1 MPPIPPLSN
10 GRYTLSGTLGEGG
23 MATVYGGFDTMLE
36 VDRAVKVLSPALCS
50 SEKLRKRFLAE
61 ARAMAK
67 LRHPNIVTVFDV
79 GVDGDTPFIVME
91 MVDGGAV
98 MDWVDREGAQSPEVA
113 GHVILSALAGLQASH
128 DRGVIHR
135 DVKPHNLLIS
145 SEGRVKITDFG
156 IAQLDDERSF
166 TKTGAIMG
174 TLAYMPPEQRISAK
188 NLGPT
193 ADVFAS
199 GASLYALLTAKEPFD
214 IYNESLHEQLF
225 ANVPEPMKRV
235 INTACQYDPKNRFQT
250 ASAMASALREA
261 MLELGIS
268 IDRNL
273 TVPLK
278 HGQLG
283 TSFALDE
290 VGEPV
295 HAVST
300 PPESTTI
307 NPTQAWFTTGGER
320 AQNKPFATE
329 PEASSWGRSQKLW
342 FVVFG
347 LIFAV
352 MAAVVVTM
360 KMTVGATVEP
370 DAEAPSERVK
380 ATVTGWETLPTRV
393 PKQPLPETEGVEPDP
408 PAELPPPKPAEPPA
422 QSASKVATAPTVTPP
437 REPEAEGPNGVEP
450 QPAAVVPQ
458 AVAAEPKPVAEPSTG
473 VLKVRVIPLGASM
486 ALNGKSVRLNDG
498 SAIMDVPL
506 GGHTLSFSSP
516 DGRSGK
522 KEIQVAADK
531 PLTVCWKFFD
541 DGRVGDCR

>member
-135 DVKPHNLLIS
+135 DMKPHNLLIS

-225 ANVPEPMKRV
+225 ANVPDPMKRV
-235 INTACQYDPKNRFQT
+235 ITTACQYDPKNRFQT
-250 ASAMASALREA
+250 ASAMSSALREA
-261 MLELGIS
+261 MLELGIA

-278 HGQLG
+278 QGQLG
-283 TSFALDE
+283 TAFALDE

-307 NPTQAWFTTGGER
+307 NPTQSWFTTGGER
-320 AQNKPFATE
+320 AQDKPFVTE
-329 PEASSWGRSQKLW
+329 PESSSAVRSQTVWL
-342 FVVFG
+342 VG
-347 LIFAV
+347 LGLMFAV
-352 MAAVVVTM
+352 MTAVLVTM
-360 KMTVGATVEP
+360 KVNDDGTTGEP
-370 DAEAPSERVK
+370 VANALSERVE
-380 ATVTGWETLPTRV
+380 ATATNTPAVVSE
-393 PKQPLPETEGVEPDP
+393 QPPSQAAPVQPDP
-408 PAELPPPKPAEPPA
+408 PAELPTTQPDEPPA
-422 QSASKVATAPTVTPP
+422 QSARKVATAPTVSPP
-437 REPEAEGPNGVEP
+437 SEAEAAGPSRVEP
-450 QPAAVVPQ
+450 QAAAVAPQ
-458 AVAAEPKPVAEPSTG
+458 AVPAEPKPVSEPSTG

-486 ALNGKSVRLNDG
+486 ALDGKSVRLNDG
-498 SAIMDVPL
+498 SAILDVPL
-506 GGHTLSFSSP
+506 GRHTLSFSSP